1 MSAAAVRDDQQD
13 ALNEVRLR
21 GRLSGDPEEREL
33 PSGDLVV
40 VLRLVVDRPEGAR
53 ASHDTLDCAAYAG
66 SVRRKLLRW
75 SHGDVVEVSGALR
88 RRFFRAGAVPV
99 SRYEIEVAAAS
110 RVASPRASG
119 AASAR
124 SRRGTMAG

>member
-1 MSAAAVRDDQQD
+1 MSGAATAEEKRD
-13 ALNEVRLR
+13 AINEVRLR

-53 ASHDTLDCAAYAG
+53 ASHDTLDCAAYAAG
-66 SVRRKLLRW
+66 VRRKLLRW
-75 SHGDVVEVSGALR
+75 GHGDVVELTGALH

-99 SRYEIEVAAAS
+99 SRYEVEVGTASRVAAAS
-110 RVASPRASG
+110 
-119 AASAR
+119 AAGPG
-124 SRRGTMAG
+124 RRGTMAG

>member
-1 MSAAAVRDDQQD
+1 MPGATTAAGRQD
-13 ALNEVRLR
+13 AVNEVRLR

-53 ASHDTLDCAAYAG
+53 ASHDTLDCAAYSA

-75 SHGDVVEVSGALR
+75 GHGDVVEVTGALH

-99 SRYEIEVAAAS
+99 SRYEVEVGAAT
-110 RVASPRASG
+110 RVS
-119 AASAR
+119 AASAG
-124 SRRGTMAG
+124 SGRRGTMAG